1 MFRWAVIS
9 VCLGFGVLYGA
20 PEAGFSAPVKKV
32 EEAVSAEKP
41 SPGGASDA
49 SPEAAKVAVSTGE
62 KAALKSAMALPPP
75 GTVLKQVR
83 MPRYEN
89 QQLAAYMTAQYVKM
103 LENNR
108 MFGKTVFI
116 RLYNQDGSRAEATLD
131 DALFNTVSSM
141 LQSSKPVTLRDSRF
155 TARGT
160 KIALDTGKKVG
171 FLSGPVHTTFQLNS
185 STESPSPSKQ

>member
-20 PEAGFSAPVKKV
+20 PEDSTVPAKKA

-41 SPGGASDA
+41 TSSGASDG
-49 SPEAAKVAVSTGE
+49 SPAVAKAAAPTAE
-62 KAALKSAMALPPP
+62 KAALKTAMALPPP

-89 QQLAAYMTAQYVKM
+89 QQLSAYMTAQYVKM

-131 DALFNTVSSM
+131 DALFDTVSSM

-155 TARGT
+155 TASGT
-160 KIALDTGKKVG
+160 KITLDTAKKIG

>member
-20 PEAGFSAPVKKV
+20 PEVDSSAPDKKAAEV
-32 EEAVSAEKP
+32 VSAEKSTSGATDG
-41 SPGGASDA
+41 SPAVVK
-49 SPEAAKVAVSTGE
+49 AAVPTAE

-103 LENNR
+103 LEHNR

-116 RLYNQDGSRAEATLD
+116 RLYNQDGSRAEAMLD
-131 DALFNTVSSM
+131 DAVFDTVSSM

-155 TARGT
+155 TASGT
-160 KIALDTGKKVG
+160 KITLDTAKKVG

-185 STESPSPSKQ
+185 STESLSPSKQ

>member
-1 MFRWAVIS
+1 MFRCAVIS

-20 PEAGFSAPVKKV
+20 PEVDFSAPAKKGEDVASAVKSTPGV
-32 EEAVSAEKP
+32 APDGSPAVVK
-41 SPGGASDA
+41 
-49 SPEAAKVAVSTGE
+49 AAAPTGE

-131 DALFNTVSSM
+131 DALFDTVSSM

-155 TARGT
+155 TASGT
-160 KIALDTGKKVG
+160 KIALDTAKKVG

-185 STESPSPSKQ
+185 STESPTPSKQ

>member
-20 PEAGFSAPVKKV
+20 PEGDSSAPAKKA
-32 EEAVSAEKP
+32 EEGVSAGAP
-41 SPGGASDA
+41 APGGG
-49 SPEAAKVAVSTGE
+49 SPAEAKVAAPTAE

-116 RLYNQDGSRAEATLD
+116 RLYNHDGSRAEATLD
-131 DALFNTVSSM
+131 DALFDTVSSM

-160 KIALDTGKKVG
+160 QIALDTGKKVG

-185 STESPSPSKQ
+185 SKESSSPSKQ